1 MCPVL
6 YQILANTFV
15 RSARRVAPAQAPT
28 LRLRG
33 SRSVSTLAENP
44 HIYVHVDPY
53 DPSKRLLTLLPS
65 NPPTPQLALGTCTA
79 LPPTPQN
86 FTQNP
91 SFLPILSSVFAQHAT
106 SDPYVQSQAAVY
118 ASPGGSSLAPG
129 TSSSSSS
136 DDGAG
141 GAMHQGGSGGAGH
154 GGWIHVSDLRNPP
167 DYGRIA
173 WPEDILGSVEV
184 DGNGRFVDGGLG
196 GWQDSGTYRLV
207 TREGILGLTEFMRGK
222 VVERLLEME
231 RDMEGKAG

>member
-44 HIYVHVDPY
+44 HI
-53 DPSKRLLTLLPS
+53 
-65 NPPTPQLALGTCTA
+65 
-79 LPPTPQN
+79 N

-91 SFLPILSSVFAQHAT
+91 SFLLILSSVFAQHAT